1 MESSRCRCEDTASL
15 IARIS
20 SSSNADP
27 MTMSVE
33 DTVRSLLWSLMV
45 VLEVAVEVVAVEVV
59 AVESDAVKMV
69 LVDALVMDPWTSGD
83 ADSAAAGGT
92 W

>member
-27 MTMSVE
+27 MTMSEE
-33 DTVRSLLWSLMV
+33 DTVRSLLWSLVV
-45 VLEVAVEVVAVEVV
+45 VLEVAVEVVT
-59 AVESDAVKMV
+59 VESDAVKMV

-83 ADSAAAGGT
+83 ADSAAAAGGT

>member
-1 MESSRCRCEDTASL
+1 
-15 IARIS
+15 
-20 SSSNADP
+20 
-27 MTMSVE
+27 MTMSEE
-33 DTVRSLLWSLMV
+33 DTVRSLLWSLVV
-45 VLEVAVEVVAVEVV
+45 VLEVAVAVVT
-59 AVESDAVKMV
+59 VESDAVKMV

>member
-1 MESSRCRCEDTASL
+1 M
-15 IARIS
+15 
-20 SSSNADP
+20 
-27 MTMSVE
+27 
-33 DTVRSLLWSLMV
+33 
-45 VLEVAVEVVAVEVV
+45 EVAVAVVT
-59 AVESDAVKMV
+59 VESDAVKMV

>member
-45 VLEVAVEVVAVEVV
+45 VLEVAVEVVAVE
-59 AVESDAVKMV
+59 SDAVKMV